1 MIYMTLDDVG
11 IVRYKLKKR
20 NEWTA
25 LDAVREKIK
34 PNGTP
39 WTAFPTE
46 PMNKSEQFR
55 CSDET
60 AETIGNTVGATLC
73 GRPK

>member
-25 LDAVREKIK
+25 LAAVREKIK
-34 PNGTP
+34 FNGTP

-46 PMNKSEQFR
+46 PMNKSEQ
-55 CSDET
+55 SGVPE
-60 AETIGNTVGATLC
+60 
-73 GRPK
+73 K